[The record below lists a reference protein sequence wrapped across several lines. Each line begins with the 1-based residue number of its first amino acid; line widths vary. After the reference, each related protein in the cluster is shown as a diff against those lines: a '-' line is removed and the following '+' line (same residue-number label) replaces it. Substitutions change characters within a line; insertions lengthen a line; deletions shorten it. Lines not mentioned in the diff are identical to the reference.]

1 MRRVQQ
7 GDQVILEYEGTLTD
21 GRVVDSSADSGPLE
35 FEVGSGNV
43 FPGFEEGVLDMAA
56 GETKTITLSPENAYG
71 LQDEKLLHTVKKDV
85 FSNNVD
91 PKPGMI
97 LGMTIEREGEQHK
110 IPALVVDLK
119 GDNVTI
125 DFNHPLAGKTL
136 VYQLTLKAIK

>member
-7 GDQVILEYEGTLTD
+7 GDQVILEYDGTLTD
-21 GRVVDSSADSGPLE
+21 GKAVDSSTDSGPLE

-43 FPGFEEGVLDMAA
+43 FPGFEKGILDMAA
-56 GETKTITLSPENAYG
+56 GETKTITLSPEEAYG
-71 LQDEKLLHTVKKDV
+71 LQDEKLLHTVKKDA
-85 FSNNVD
+85 FGNNVD

-97 LGMTIEREGEQHK
+97 LGMTIEREGGKHK
-110 IPALVVDLK
+110 IPALVVDVK

>member
-7 GDQVILEYEGTLTD
+7 GDLVILEYDGTLAD
-21 GRVVDSSADSGPLE
+21 GKAVDSSADCGPLE

-43 FPGFEEGVLDMAA
+43 FPGFEKGVLDMAA
-56 GETKTITLSPENAYG
+56 GETKTITLSPEEAYG
-71 LQDEKLLHTVKKDV
+71 RQDEKLLHTVKKDAIGK
-85 FSNNVD
+85 NVN

-97 LGMTIEREGEQHK
+97 LGMTLEREGTQHK
-110 IPALVVDLK
+110 IPALVVDVN

-136 VYQLTLKAIK
+136 VYQLMLKAIK